1 MGIRKPFRFGGAKN
15 APSSEGSSFDP
26 SNPWGDVGSNI
37 TPQSVHDER
46 FAKSTA
52 KQTADEKAKRDKSSA
67 EQASAKAKLGQ
78 RKQTPDDNAPRS
90 YRNDID

>member
-1 MGIRKPFRFGGAKN
+1 MRTASPQFN
-15 APSSEGSSFDP
+15 EHD
-26 SNPWGDVGSNI
+26 PWGNKDSNI

-52 KQTADEKAKRDKSSA
+52 KQTADAKAKRDKSTA

-78 RKQTPDDNAPRS
+78 RKQTPDDNAPTS

>member
-1 MGIRKPFRFGGAKN
+1 MAIRFPRREGSRKPVQSTRT
-15 APSSEGSSFDP
+15 FDP
-26 SNPWGDVGSNI
+26 SNPWGDVGSTNI

-52 KQTADEKAKRDKSSA
+52 KQTADEKAKRDKSAA
-67 EQASAKAKLGQ
+67 EQASAKAKLGK